1 MVLTRL
7 RNKKRPPPLTIVD
20 NKEPRE
26 ERAALNKLTI
36 ITLIANFFLGSV
48 TSDLLP
54 FQAHQLLFMKE
65 VSSAWLS
72 ATESPL
78 T

>member
-7 RNKKRPPPLTIVD
+7 RNKKRPPPLAIVD

-36 ITLIANFFLGSV
+36 ITLIANFSLGSI

-54 FQAHQLLFMKE
+54 IQAHQSLYTKE
-65 VSSAWLS
+65 VSSAWL
-72 ATESPL
+72 
-78 T
+78 